1 MNSQQGMFS
10 GITNYYNSFS
20 FTESTEAN
28 YMMWPLIVF
37 IVMVIVLIIVIYSN
51 KPPTIKDYLPTI
63 VSLSE
68 ATYPL
73 TSSQAHAALISGS
86 GSTLAG
92 MFNVTI
98 GDRTNQMASSA
109 THNYTTLFGVYGS
122 MEFQLAPANIS
133 TTDSTARLLI
143 STKGTNGFG
152 VESIP
157 LPPLPAQKW
166 VFIGILRDGRRY
178 DVLYNDKIVASHRLD
193 AYPNT
198 GVQNQLQV
206 GADPPNEK
214 SSSRFLGNAIHLIA
228 LNYRMSPRD
237 LAVLRAQYIDTTGA
251 PPTPLP
257 FPFPVDLFSLQTVC
271 IPGIPCNPVEKPPAN
286 RLQAWSTPYA

>member
-1 MNSQQGMFS
+1 MNSQYGMFS
-10 GITNYYNSFS
+10 GISNYYNSFS
-20 FTESTEAN
+20 FGESTEAN
-28 YMMWPLIVF
+28 YMIWPLIVF
-37 IVMVIVLIIVIYSN
+37 IVMVIILIIVIFTN
-51 KPPTIKDYLPTI
+51 KAPAMKDYLPTM
-63 VSLSE
+63 VSLSK

-73 TSSQAHAALISGS
+73 TSSEAHTALYSGS

-98 GDRTNQMASSA
+98 GDRTNQTVTS
-109 THNYTTLFGVYGS
+109 TTNNYTTLFGIYGS
-122 MEFQLAPANIS
+122 MEFQLAPANIA

-143 STKGTNGFG
+143 STKGTNGLA
-152 VESIP
+152 VETVP

-166 VFIGILRDGRRY
+166 VFIGILRDGRRF
-178 DVLYNDKIVASHRLD
+178 DVIYNDKIVASHRLD

-198 GVQNQLQV
+198 GIQNRLQV
-206 GADPPNEK
+206 GIDPPNET

-228 LNYRMSPRD
+228 LNYRMPPRD

-257 FPFPVDLFSLQTVC
+257 FPFPIDLFSVQTVC
-271 IPGIPCNPVEKPPAN
+271 LPGIPCNPVEKPPPN
-286 RLQAWSTPYA
+286 RLQAWSTPYN